1 MKVSFSSC
9 LPGNGV
15 FQQLPAMGIPH
26 LFIYLFISLFLYII
40 IFGGFLNESHLHSDI
55 RSSPSLHP
63 PSPRCCARRSTLS
76 PLWQQGA
83 KVVVCNRERFN
94 HLCDSAGFK
103 QSRLLQAFP
112 AVTNSEGKG
121 ERKLLGPAGFRQ
133 AGSRGNKRKPLTNHS
148 IILILSE
155 KRARDG

>member
-1 MKVSFSSC
+1 MRAICILISGVP
-9 LPGNGV
+9 LPS
-15 FQQLPAMGIPH
+15 IPH
-26 LFIYLFISLFLYII
+26 LPVAVRGGALSLLSDSKGPRWLF
-40 IFGGFLNESHLHSDI
+40 
-55 RSSPSLHP
+55 
-63 PSPRCCARRSTLS
+63 AT
-76 PLWQQGA
+76 
-83 KVVVCNRERFN
+83 ERFN